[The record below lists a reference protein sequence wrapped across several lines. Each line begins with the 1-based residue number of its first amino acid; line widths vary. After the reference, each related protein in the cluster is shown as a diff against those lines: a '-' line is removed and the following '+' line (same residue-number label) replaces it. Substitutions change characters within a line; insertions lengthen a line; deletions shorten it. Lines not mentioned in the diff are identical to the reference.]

1 MIEWFDQYAM
11 LIAAITGSIAAFS
24 ALAGWVCTMVMDVRN
39 ERRLSLVNERIEEKA
54 RETQRLLEQ
63 KNEGSN

>member
-24 ALAGWVCTMVMDVRN
+24 ALAGWTCTMVMDHRN
-39 ERRLSLVNERIEEKA
+39 EKRLKDVHDRIEEKA

-63 KNEGSN
+63 KN